1 MKAKLATATLSL
13 ISIIS
18 GILILSNLR
27 KKKNENIKKKKVYM
41 DMDGNIDDFVAF
53 LLLLNFRNI
62 ELVGIT
68 ITPADCV
75 VPAAKNIKNNK

>member
-27 KKKNENIKKKKVYM
+27 KKKNESIKKKKVYM